1 MSLRQDNDSMF
12 ERNIAIIASRKQEV
26 LVDSD
31 GLTYEGFICGL
42 DEKWMQVYGH
52 DQQGKNDPNLSWRFV
67 LIKLDRVNTIRMSGR
82 DLRDLPVQNREWVEK
97 RISSF
102 ANIAEKFQSTSKRDI
117 LNG

>member
-1 MSLRQDNDSMF
+1 MTLRQPLDSMF

-42 DEKWMQVYGH
+42 DEKWMQIYGH
-52 DQQGKNDPNLSWRFV
+52 DQQDKNDPNLSWRFV

-97 RISSF
+97 RISAF
-102 ANIAEKFQSTSKRDI
+102 ANIAEKFSKEK
-117 LNG
+117 